1 MELNLAQDPDDLAYR
16 LLSSLVVPRPI
27 AWITSM
33 NEEGVVNV
41 APFSFFNLMGDDPPI
56 VALGIGPTE
65 TSPDGLK
72 DTARNIRR
80 GGEFVIHV
88 VTEPK
93 LETMNLTGADFP
105 SGESEATAAGIV
117 LVPSTVVKVPRMAD
131 AVAAMECRLEQV
143 VEIGNTHVT
152 LGRVLH
158 LHLDDRFYDAEKH
171 YVHAERMQI
180 LGRMHGRGWYARTTD
195 LRELPRASYAAWRAE
210 KDGAQRT
217 AP

>member
-1 MELNLAQDPDDLAYR
+1 MELSFAHDPDDLAYR

-33 NEEGVVNV
+33 NEDGLVNA

-65 TSPDGLK
+65 ASADGLK

-88 VTEPK
+88 VPESM
-93 LETMNLTGADFP
+93 LETMNLTSADFP
-105 SGESEATAAGIV
+105 PGESETTAADIR
-117 LVPSTVVKVPRMAD
+117 LIPSTAVKVPRMAE
-131 AVAAMECRLEQV
+131 ALAAMECRLEQV

-158 LHLDDRFYDAEKH
+158 LHLDDHFYDAEKQ
-171 YVHAERMQI
+171 YVRTELMH
-180 LGRMHGRGWYARTTD
+180 LVGRMHGRGWYAGTTD
-195 LRELPRASYAAWRAE
+195 LRELPRTSYAAWKAANP
-210 KDGAQRT
+210 DGV
-217 AP
+217 PGK